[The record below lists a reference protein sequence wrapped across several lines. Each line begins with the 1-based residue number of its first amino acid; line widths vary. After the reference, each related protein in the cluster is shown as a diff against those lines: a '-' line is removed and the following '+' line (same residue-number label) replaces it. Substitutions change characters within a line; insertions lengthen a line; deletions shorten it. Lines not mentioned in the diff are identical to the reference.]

1 MENENAP
8 ENTFGTFLIALRR
21 ITMYIYQN
29 SQWPNFAWSET
40 RILPLLSSVRNHQ
53 GRLAGKMSAL
63 GFQLQNQ
70 ANFEILTQDVLKTS
84 EIEGEMLSKQQ
95 VRSSVARRLGLDIA
109 GLIPSDRNV
118 DGAVEMMFDA
128 TRNYQE
134 QMSKERLCSW
144 QSALFPGGFS
154 GMYKVITGSWRDDS
168 TGPMQVVLGP
178 LGKEKVH
185 FQAPEA
191 TRIEQEMKAF
201 LKWFNETHSLEP
213 VIKAGI
219 AHLWFLTIHP
229 FEDGNGRIARALTD
243 MLLARSDNQAQRFY
257 SLSAQ
262 IRKQRKS
269 YYEILEKTQ
278 KGSLDITE
286 WLVWFLK
293 CLLKA
298 LENSEQL
305 LEKVIFK
312 HGFWIKNVEKT
323 ENGRQRKML
332 NLLLEGFEGNFTTS
346 KWAKINK
353 CSPDTALRDIRD
365 LVNKGVLKKL
375 PGGGR
380 STAYGLAEKRME

>member
-1 MENENAP
+1 
-8 ENTFGTFLIALRR
+8 
-21 ITMYIYQN
+21 MYIYQ
-29 SQWPNFAWSET
+29 SHHWPHFEWNES
-40 RILPLLSSVRNHQ
+40 RILSLLSSVRNLQ

-70 ANFEILTQDVLKTS
+70 ANFEVLTQDVLKTS
-84 EIEGEMLSKQQ
+84 EIEGELLSKQQ
-95 VRSSVARRLGLDIA
+95 VRSSVARRLGLDIS
-109 GLIPSDRNV
+109 GMIPSDRNV
-118 DGAVEMMFDA
+118 EGVVDMMFDA
-128 TRNYQE
+128 TRNFQKE
-134 QMSKERLCSW
+134 MSKERLLSW
-144 QSALFPGGFS
+144 QSALFPEGYS
-154 GMYKVITGSWRDDS
+154 GMYKVITGKWRDDS
-168 TGPMQVVLGP
+168 TGPMQVVSGP

-191 TRIEQEMKAF
+191 GRIEQEMHTF
-201 LKWFNETHSLEP
+201 LKWFNENHTIEP

-229 FEDGNGRIARALTD
+229 FEDGNGRIARALAD
-243 MLLARSDNQAQRFY
+243 LLLARSDNQPQRFY
-257 SLSAQ
+257 SMSAQ

-278 KGSLDITE
+278 KGSLDVSE

-293 CLLKA
+293 CLQKA

-323 ENGRQRKML
+323 ENERQRKML
-332 NLLLEGFEGNFTTS
+332 NLLLEGFKGNLTTS
-346 KWAKINK
+346 KWARINK
-353 CSPDTALRDIRD
+353 CSADTALRDIQD

-380 STAYGLAEKRME
+380 NTAYGLAEK